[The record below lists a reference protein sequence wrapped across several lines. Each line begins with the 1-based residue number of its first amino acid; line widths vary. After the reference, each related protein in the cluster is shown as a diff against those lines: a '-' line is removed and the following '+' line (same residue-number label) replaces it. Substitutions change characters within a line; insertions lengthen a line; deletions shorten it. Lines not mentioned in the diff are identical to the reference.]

1 MTEFVDDEELV
12 YVGVEDARVVSVVV
26 RPNWKKHYDP
36 IELARVLNAL
46 LAKATP
52 PSPRY
57 EPVSVLPD
65 GERVPMTHERSIRFW
80 EEFRTCQEL
89 MAKRR
94 ERLLAGDTQLG
105 AVAEVEETDPQH
117 HVGAAWVN
125 GRFESMGFDPDWV
138 ARATARSIS
147 ETTAHV
153 LSRHPL
159 VAELVDDPEW
169 DQLQAHRAAMKAL
182 RAGK

>member
-94 ERLLAGDTQLG
+94 ERLLAGDAQLG

-117 HVGAAWVN
+117 HVSMDDSSRWASIPTGLLGLPP
-125 GRFESMGFDPDWV
+125 GRS
-138 ARATARSIS
+138 ARRPPTCYHAIRWWPSWLMTPSGISSKLTA
-147 ETTAHV
+147 
-153 LSRHPL
+153 
-159 VAELVDDPEW
+159 
-169 DQLQAHRAAMKAL
+169 LQ
-182 RAGK
+182 